1 MHFMVVMAKTDQNS
15 QLKNTWASHVG
26 NKGYLQY
33 HVLIEYACYYLKMI
47 KISLCNYNNLASD
60 KTSQIV

>member
-1 MHFMVVMAKTDQNS
+1 MVVMAKTDQNS
-15 QLKNTWASHVG
+15 QLKNTWANHAD

-33 HVLIEYACYYLKMI
+33 RVLIEYVCYYRKML

-60 KTSQIV
+60 KRSKIV